1 MWRDQVN
8 YFTRLIIK
16 SQCFPSFF
24 FFSLV
29 RGKGGGWWEGSIQD
43 PVVKFTKK
51 KKKFFKLIL
60 CQIVFC
66 KRATHAMYLEQKL
79 IWTYFHMW
87 LCILPLSGQTWFL
100 FFFFSRYCS
109 STHLCYYSAFTL
121 WNWLLILKEPL
132 YCRGCI
138 SVSIPVFLLP
148 DVVLYCPLLS
158 ENHPL
163 AY

>member
-8 YFTRLIIK
+8 YFTRQIIK
-16 SQCFPSFF
+16 SQCFLSFF
-24 FFSLV
+24 LWSGV
-29 RGKGGGWWEGSIQD
+29 WWGKEWKRNQWKKLQ
-43 PVVKFTKK
+43 KK

-100 FFFFSRYCS
+100 FFFFSVLFINPS
-109 STHLCYYSAFTL
+109 
-121 WNWLLILKEPL
+121 LLLQCFYIMKLTPHLKEPL

-158 ENHPL
+158 ENHRL
-163 AY
+163 TY

>member
-100 FFFFSRYCS
+100 FFSFFSVLFINPS
-109 STHLCYYSAFTL
+109 
-121 WNWLLILKEPL
+121 LLLQCFYIMKLTPHFE
-132 YCRGCI
+132 GT
-138 SVSIPVFLLP
+138 
-148 DVVLYCPLLS
+148 VVL
-158 ENHPL
+158 
-163 AY
+163 